1 MQIDPENEDPSL
13 VYSTMIRAITPRPIA
28 WVSTISPNGITNLA
42 PFSYFN
48 GICSKPAALMFSPV
62 NKPDGSK
69 KDTVINIEATKQFVV
84 NVVPFS
90 AAQPMFDTA
99 AGFEYETSEFESVT
113 PNLTEK
119 PSVKV
124 KPPGVVQ
131 SPIQFECELIQIVHV
146 GEGPLAA
153 NVIIGKILLMNIDD
167 SVLDERGKIDPQL
180 LDTIGRMG
188 GLSYSRTTDRFDLKP
203 KQ

>member
-1 MQIDPENEDPSL
+1 MQIDPEIENPTL

-69 KDTVINIEATKQFVV
+69 KDTVRNIEANGQFVV

-90 AAQPMFDTA
+90 VAETMFKTSRD
-99 AGFEYETSEFESVT
+99 FEYEISELESVG
-113 PNLTEK
+113 LREK
-119 PSVKV
+119 PSIRVR
-124 KPPGVVQ
+124 PPGVAE
-131 SPIQFECELIQIVHV
+131 SPIQFECELIQIVPV
-146 GEGPLAA
+146 GAGPLAA
-153 NVIIGKILLMNIDD
+153 NVIIGKILMMNIDD
-167 SVLDERGKIDPQL
+167 SILDVRGKVDPER

-188 GLSYSRTTDRFDLKP
+188 GLSYCRTKDRFDLK
-203 KQ
+203 